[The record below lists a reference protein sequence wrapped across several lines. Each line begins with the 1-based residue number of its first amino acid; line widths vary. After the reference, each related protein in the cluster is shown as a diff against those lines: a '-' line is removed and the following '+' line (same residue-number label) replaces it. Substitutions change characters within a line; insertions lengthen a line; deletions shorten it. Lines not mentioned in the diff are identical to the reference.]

1 MVVGNID
8 KATGTR
14 EREKLGNLKS
24 VLLLSLIAAVIAAL
38 SKSGVAPMLGFL
50 SKEYMYKSSV
60 ESGIAWISL
69 VLLLINALMVALA
82 IALLYKPFF
91 GQATKESESHP
102 PKAIEQKKSL
112 WLPAMGLAIA
122 SFLLPVLPWIGLT
135 SI

>member
-1 MVVGNID
+1 
-8 KATGTR
+8 
-14 EREKLGNLKS
+14 
-24 VLLLSLIAAVIAAL
+24 
-38 SKSGVAPMLGFL
+38 
-50 SKEYMYKSSV
+50 MYKSSV

-122 SFLLPVLPWIGLT
+122 SFLLPVFALDWINQHLVIPAVMAMDPNSVPQAAKLWQGFN
-135 SI
+135 